1 MPFSANERAYSG
13 KPSVLSQCAMSC
25 IAALRP
31 AHFWASGPA
40 GRAILAIDR
49 RAPQPDGSY
58 DFEFCLNG
66 QWHRLP
72 LSALDHAATEVS
84 ITAGADV
91 APLNYAEGV
100 ALLLAALDKHNWLVR
115 PPHREPAAR
124 SIHDKQFQ
132 DA

>member
-1 MPFSANERAYSG
+1 VRY
-13 KPSVLSQCAMSC
+13 VLHR
-25 IAALRP
+25 RP
-31 AHFWASGPA
+31 APGSLSGFWAYRTGNFSHGSP
-40 GRAILAIDR
+40 RAWPIEVCA
-49 RAPQPDGSY
+49 QPNGSY

-115 PPHREPAAR
+115 PPHREPAAH
-124 SIHDKQFQ
+124 SIPDKQFQ